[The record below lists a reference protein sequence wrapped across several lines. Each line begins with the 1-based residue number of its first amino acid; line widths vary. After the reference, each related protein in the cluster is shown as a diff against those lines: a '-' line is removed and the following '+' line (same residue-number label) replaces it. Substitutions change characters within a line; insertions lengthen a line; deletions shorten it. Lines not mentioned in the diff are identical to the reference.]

1 MVEADGSLRR
11 LAVAHVDPSKVK
23 LAQEYH
29 RRFPPDPASAQ
40 GVWHIVRTGEA
51 ELIPEINDAVLTETM
66 QFSRRRSRTLNSC
79 ESRRNLVC
87 ALTWVCRSVCV
98 AKYLEL

>member
-29 RRFPPDPASAQ
+29 RRFPPDPASAR

-51 ELIPEINDAVLTETM
+51 ELIPEINDAVLTETIKNAE
-66 QFSRRRSRTLNSC
+66 QLRISA
-79 ESRRNLVC
+79 NLVC
-87 ALTWVCRSVCV
+87 APTWVCRSVCV
-98 AKYLEL
+98 ARYLEL